1 MEILGDAI
9 VELTKMLIKEHQ
21 TVNKTT
27 YYKISKEELIR
38 FVIKILK
45 KVEEYSKWIMTNMV
59 KLLME
64 KVHIRK

>member
-1 MEILGDAI
+1 MEILDDAI

-21 TVNKTT
+21 TVNKT

-45 KVEEYSKWIMTNMV
+45 KVEEYSK
-59 KLLME
+59 
-64 KVHIRK
+64 

>member
-1 MEILGDAI
+1 MNIRKNKMEILDDAI

-21 TVNKTT
+21 TVGKT

-45 KVEEYSKWIMTNMV
+45 KVEEYSK
-59 KLLME
+59 
-64 KVHIRK
+64 